1 MLDKIIYKNLF
12 SKAFDITIEVT
23 YWDGQIERY
32 GTGMPAVKVRLNKEI
47 PIKLLTNQPTLV
59 LGEAYM
65 NGDIEV
71 DGSIQELIASAY
83 RQKDSF
89 LTHNSFLKHLPKISH
104 SEKSSTKDIQSHYDI
119 GNDFYKLWLDDTMTY
134 SCAYFEHDDDTLKQ
148 AQLNKVRYILNKLA
162 TQPGKRLLDVGS
174 GWGTLLFMAAD

>member
-83 RQKDSF
+83 RQKTVF
-89 LTHNSFLKHLPKISH
+89 
-104 SEKSSTKDIQSHYDI
+104 
-119 GNDFYKLWLDDTMTY
+119 
-134 SCAYFEHDDDTLKQ
+134 
-148 AQLNKVRYILNKLA
+148 
-162 TQPGKRLLDVGS
+162 
-174 GWGTLLFMAAD
+174 